1 MTSAAP
7 EPERDRGPA
16 AGRLG
21 PLLGSVGPATPGGG
35 VAPTPLWFQIK
46 ERLRRSI
53 AGGTLAAG
61 DRLPTEHELMAMS
74 GVSRTTVRA
83 ALQALENEGLVERVR
98 GRGTFVRATPVHQ
111 PASQLAGFHE
121 DMVRRGH
128 SPSTRTLTSRLEAP
142 PSEIASRLGL
152 SDPPVLFVER
162 LLLADAAPI
171 AFQRSYIPQWV
182 LGGGE
187 PFSTQELDGTSL
199 YDLMDQRTS
208 SRPFAAEQIIEATVA
223 TDEFASLLDVEPGAP
238 LLRAE
243 RLSLDR
249 FGSPVEVVT
258 IHYRA
263 DRYRFVVG
271 LGPLAPEGARR

>member
-7 EPERDRGPA
+7 EAEPEPGRDRGPA

-98 GRGTFVRATPVHQ
+98 GRGTYVRATPVHQ
-111 PASQLAGFHE
+111 PASQ
-121 DMVRRGH
+121 
-128 SPSTRTLTSRLEAP
+128 
-142 PSEIASRLGL
+142 
-152 SDPPVLFVER
+152 
-162 LLLADAAPI
+162 
-171 AFQRSYIPQWV
+171 
-182 LGGGE
+182 
-187 PFSTQELDGTSL
+187 
-199 YDLMDQRTS
+199 
-208 SRPFAAEQIIEATVA
+208 
-223 TDEFASLLDVEPGAP
+223 
-238 LLRAE
+238 
-243 RLSLDR
+243 
-249 FGSPVEVVT
+249 
-258 IHYRA
+258 
-263 DRYRFVVG
+263 
-271 LGPLAPEGARR
+271 